1 MYGNKAPSFL
11 RDFPILGKSLMP
23 VALPRFEWRADS
35 GCGQEKSH
43 RQVAFPRRLKT
54 DLNQKL

>member
-23 VALPRFEWRADS
+23 VAMPRFERRMNSDF
-35 GCGQEKSH
+35 GQEKSH
-43 RQVAFPRRLKT
+43 LTVAFLGG
-54 DLNQKL
+54 